1 MFLKEI
7 SGSKLNTLRLSRSI
21 YLTLTFL
28 SLIIVAD
35 DLKADQYQSLESIQF
50 QAEEYIMQFDYKTP
64 YLPEFRSNHLD
75 SRLKLANCNKPL
87 HVTFSNLQKMYG
99 RTSLNISCQHSP
111 KWNIHLPI
119 RVKVFDDVLVAQ
131 QPINRSQK
139 IDGGML
145 EYAKKDIALL
155 NQGYFIQKDHLKN
168 KESRLN
174 LKRGSVLTP
183 NNTRPSDI
191 VKSGQNVTLI
201 LDYNGINIR
210 ASGKALQSARMGQLI
225 KVRNS
230 QSQKIVEGIVSGE
243 GLVKVSL

>member
-1 MFLKEI
+1 M
-7 SGSKLNTLRLSRSI
+7 NTLRLSRSI
-21 YLTLTFL
+21 YLTLTCL
-28 SLIIVAD
+28 GLIIVAD

-75 SRLKLANCNKPL
+75 PRLKLANCKKPL
-87 HVTFSNLQKMYG
+87 HITFSNLQKTYG
-99 RTSLNISCQHSP
+99 RTSLNISCQNSP

-119 RVKVFDDVLVAQ
+119 RVKVFDDVIVVQ
-131 QPINRSQK
+131 EPVSNGQK
-139 IDGGML
+139 IGSNIL

-155 NQGYFIQKDHLKN
+155 NQGYFTQKDHLKN

-174 LKRGSVLTP
+174 LNQGSVLTL
-183 NNTRPSDI
+183 NNTRPSDM
-191 VKSGQNVTLI
+191 VKLGQSVTLI
-201 LDYNGINIR
+201 FDYNGINIR
-210 ASGKALQSARMGQLI
+210 ASGKALQSARKGQLI

-243 GLVKVSL
+243 GQVKVNL